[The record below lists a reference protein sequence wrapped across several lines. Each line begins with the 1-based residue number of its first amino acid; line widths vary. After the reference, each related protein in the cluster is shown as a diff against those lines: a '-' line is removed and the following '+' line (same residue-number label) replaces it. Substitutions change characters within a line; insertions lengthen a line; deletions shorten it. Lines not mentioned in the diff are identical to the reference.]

1 MTLFEAILLGIVQ
14 GLTEFLP
21 ISSTAHL
28 TLAGKYL
35 GIVNGNSVAWTSFI
49 AIIQLGTLIAV
60 VAYFFRDL
68 VRMPASLLRDARR
81 GALTGSL
88 SGWPE
93 ESRIA
98 LFMIA
103 GTFPIG
109 IAGLALSDFLHGVFT
124 KNLVVIGS
132 SLIVLALFLWL
143 AEKRARHLREMEKL
157 TFADAM
163 IIGLAQCLALIPG
176 SSRSGTTM
184 TAGLFLGL
192 TRGTAARF
200 SFLLS
205 VPAVFASGV
214 YELISLTSDPFEFGF
229 INVLVAVLF
238 SAISGYAAIA
248 WLLRYLMKQ
257 TMMVFVWYRIALGM
271 ILLSLVLTGILSP

>member
-1 MTLFEAILLGIVQ
+1 
-14 GLTEFLP
+14 
-21 ISSTAHL
+21 
-28 TLAGKYL
+28 
-35 GIVNGNSVAWTSFI
+35 
-49 AIIQLGTLIAV
+49 
-60 VAYFFRDL
+60 
-68 VRMPASLLRDARR
+68 ASLLSDARR
-81 GALTGSL
+81 GALKGPV
-88 SGWPE
+88 SGWSE
-93 ESRIA
+93 ESRMA

-109 IAGLALSDFLHGVFT
+109 IAGLTLSDFLHGVFT

-132 SLIVLALFLWL
+132 SLIILALFLWL
-143 AEKRARHLREMEKL
+143 AEKRARHVRDMKHV

-192 TRGTAARF
+192 TRSAAARF

-205 VPAVFASGV
+205 VPAVAASGL
-214 YELISLTSDPFEFGF
+214 YELVSLTSDPFEFG
-229 INVLVAVLF
+229 IANVVVAVLF

-257 TMMVFVWYRIALGM
+257 TMMLFVWYRIAIGV
-271 ILLSLVLTGILSP
+271 ILLSFVFTGLLSP